1 MKKISVFLILSFL
14 SATVFS
20 GNVEKTFHI
29 GNCSIRNV
37 GQYQNVTIDNA
48 VLSGIP
54 GEPTLPYLAVSLML
68 PPGESAE
75 SIEIIRENEIIL
87 QGTYMLFP
95 KQDVVPLSKKTSG
108 EFLKNEAVYRMD
120 GNYPATVSGHLL
132 TQYLNGYAFAL
143 STFTPVNYNPA
154 TGKVS
159 YFRDVTVRIR
169 TRVDAN
175 SATAL
180 KNLSSSKDA
189 LNRVRSFAQNP
200 EMIAQYPEPS
210 KKQSSYQI
218 LIITPFSFEG
228 GFDDLV
234 NYYNSI
240 GLNTQV
246 VSTEDI
252 NAGTSGIDLQE
263 KIRNYIR
270 QEYQNNSIEYVLL
283 GGTEEWVPSRKF
295 YCIVYDGTGAMEEE
309 AWDIPADIYY
319 SALDGTDDLNGNLI
333 YGEVADSTDLL
344 PDVAVGRLPFTT
356 QADLASMVHKSVSYQ
371 ASPVPGEANRPL
383 LVGEYLYD
391 TPITLGGDYMNLLI
405 GNHYDNGY
413 LTFGIP
419 SDSNYIE
426 KLYDTLTGPPGSTS
440 HWEWST
446 DSLMAMINRG
456 TSFIHHLGHA
466 NTSYMLRLD
475 FSQITNANFSGV
487 NGIDHNYSLLY
498 TQGCDDGSF
507 DESYCIASQSLAI
520 NNFVAAGIFNTR
532 FGWFDQGTNDGPSE
546 HLQREFVSALF
557 NDTLPEKH
565 IGKVQMISKIMTAPW
580 IGLPGEF
587 EPGAQRWT
595 QYDCTLLGDPA
606 LWISTA
612 GTATGIP
619 VKNTFIYFSLYPN
632 PSHGILNVDYSLS
645 ESSDVTLQIFDAR
658 GQQVGNEHSWKAEGN
673 GIHHYSVD
681 LTGFSSGVYYCR
693 METNRFTQTKKL
705 VVIR

>member
-1 MKKISVFLILSFL
+1 MKKISVFLLFSFL

-29 GNCSIRNV
+29 GNCTIRHA
-37 GQYQNVTIDNA
+37 GQYQTVTIDNA
-48 VLSGIP
+48 ILSGIP

-75 SIEIIRENEIIL
+75 SIEIIRENETVL
-87 QGTYMLFP
+87 PGTYILFP
-95 KQDVVPLSKKTSG
+95 KQDVIPLSKKPSG
-108 EFLKNEAVYRMD
+108 EFLKNEAVYRMN

-132 TQYLNGYAFAL
+132 TQYLNGFAFAL

-154 TGKVS
+154 IGKVS
-159 YFRDVTVRIR
+159 YFRDVTVRIK
-169 TRVDAN
+169 TKSDAT
-175 SATAL
+175 SVTSL
-180 KNLSSSKDA
+180 KNLTSSKDA

-200 EMIAQYPEPS
+200 EMMSQYPVAS
-210 KKQSSYQI
+210 KKSTGYQI
-218 LIITPFSFEG
+218 LIITPFSFED
-228 GFDDLV
+228 GFNDLV
-234 NYYNSI
+234 NYYSSI
-240 GLNTQV
+240 GLTAQFA
-246 VSTEDI
+246 STEDI
-252 NAGTSGIDLQE
+252 NSGTSGYDLQE

-309 AWDIPADIYY
+309 SWDIPADIYY
-319 SALDGTDDLNGNLI
+319 SALDGTDDLNGNHI

-344 PDVAVGRLPFTT
+344 PDVAVGRLPFST
-356 QADLASMVHKSVSYQ
+356 QADLTSMIHKSVSYQ
-371 ASPVPGEANRPL
+371 ANPVPGESNRSL

-391 TPITLGGDYMNLLI
+391 TPITLGGPFMDLLI
-405 GNHYDNGY
+405 DNHSDNGY

-419 SDSNYIE
+419 SDSNHIE

-446 DSLMAMINRG
+446 DSLIAKINRG

-466 NTSYMLRLD
+466 ATSYMLRLYISD
-475 FSQITNANFSGV
+475 ITDANFYGV

-507 DESYCIASQSLAI
+507 DEPDCIASQSLAI

-532 FGWFDQGTNDGPSE
+532 FGWFDQGTTDGPSE

-565 IGKVQMISKIMTAPW
+565 IGKVQMISKIRTVPW
-580 IGLPGEF
+580 VGLPGEF

-606 LWISTA
+606 LWIHTA

-619 VKNTFIYFSLYPN
+619 VKNNSMYFSLYPN
-632 PSHGILNVDYSLS
+632 PAHGTLNVSYSLP
-645 ESSDVTLQIFDAR
+645 EDSDVTFEILNTT
-658 GQQVGNEHSWKAEGN
+658 GQQVEKDYSWKKENSGN
-673 GIHHYSVD
+673 HQFSIELGD
-681 LTGFSSGVYYCR
+681 LSSGIYYCR
-693 METNRFTQTKKL
+693 IETNKTTQTKKL